1 MSKRLYRS
9 ETDRVLGGV
18 CGGIAEYLKVDST
31 VIRLLLVLTVIY
43 GGAGVLAY
51 LIFWI
56 VVPTESSVSQKSE
69 DVVNENSK
77 EIKDSVEKV
86 AKNFSEE
93 VRSDTKKENK

>member
-56 VVPTESSVSQKSE
+56 VVPTESSVSKKSE